1 MKTSR
6 LPPITKVPECDSV
19 GHALMAVLNKNSVP
33 LYKVTVLP
41 KAHSLGHTAL
51 IPEKDEMSQTKKQ
64 MIASIEVALGGKV
77 AEEVFLGK
85 DKVTTGCS
93 SDLQNATRVA
103 YAYVRSMGMSED
115 VSVLSGQKKAFS
127 DEINYTL
134 DKEANKLLHDSY
146 DRVKKAMVTNSD
158 VIHRIVKELIVKETL
173 SAEEFR
179 TILEGKDIEE
189 STKKR
194 KSMQKKA

>member
-1 MKTSR
+1 
-6 LPPITKVPECDSV
+6 
-19 GHALMAVLNKNSVP
+19 MAVLNKNSVP

-51 IPEKDEMSQTKKQ
+51 IPEKDEISTTKKQ

-103 YAYVRSMGMSED
+103 YSYVRGIGMSED
-115 VSVLSGQKKAFS
+115 VSVLSGQKKSFS
-127 DEINYTL
+127 DELNYKL
-134 DKEANKLLHDSY
+134 DKEANKLLAESY
-146 DRVKKAMVTNSD
+146 ERVRNVMIANSEA
-158 VIHRIVKELIVKETL
+158 IHKIVKELIVKETL
-173 SAEEFR
+173 SAKEFEN
-179 TILEGKDIEE
+179 ILEGKDLSE
-189 STKKR
+189 SIKRGKLVDKKL
-194 KSMQKKA
+194 